1 MPVTASKLRENV
13 YRILD
18 NIIDTGEAVEIER
31 RGRRLRILLADE
43 DGPPARRRNL
53 DALTARPDALR
64 GDPLDIVHID
74 WSSEWRP

>member
-1 MPVTASKLRENV
+1 MPLTASTLRQDV

-18 NIIDTGEAVEIER
+18 GVIATGEAVEIER
-31 RGRRLRILLADE
+31 RGRRLRIQLVNDE
-43 DGPPARRRNL
+43 SPPRKRRDL
-53 DALTARPDALR
+53 DALTSRPDAVR

>member
-1 MPVTASKLRENV
+1 MPITASTLRQNV

-18 NIIDTGEAVEIER
+18 GIIATGEAVEIER

-43 DGPPARRRNL
+43 EGPPTPRGNL

>member
-1 MPVTASKLRENV
+1 MPVTASTLRQNI

-18 NIIDTGEAVEIER
+18 GVIATGDAVEIER
-31 RGRRLRILLADE
+31 RGRRLRIQLADE
-43 DGPPARRRNL
+43 DGPPAQRRNL
-53 DALTARPDALR
+53 DALTSRPDALR